1 MASKIKPLGDRIL
14 VEPLEHEVKT
24 KGGIVLPD
32 SAKEKPQQGKVISVG
47 SGRILDNGQ
56 KAPLE
61 LKAGDIVIYAKYG
74 GTEYKL
80 GDKEYMILNERDIL
94 AVVE

>member
-1 MASKIKPLGDRIL
+1 MALVPLYDKII
-14 VEPLEHEVKT
+14 VERLDAVSVT

-32 SAKEKPQQGKVISVG
+32 SAKEKPQQGKVMSVG